1 MLPAERFRKR
11 NWQRNGD
18 WISPMSLRWPS
29 GRSDIDDD
37 CDEILPSKI
46 LCYGRQHEASGCSA
60 ISEFRITEFRITEFR
75 GFGRRG
81 PDQRTTGTAKPGGR
95 GSSGTSAGCGHHA
108 TGKASTASQDRSGVG
123 CLEGGGSN

>member
-1 MLPAERFRKR
+1 MRPVARFRKR

-29 GRSDIDDD
+29 GRSDTDDD
-37 CDEILPSKI
+37 CDEILTSKI
-46 LCYGRQHEASGCSA
+46 LPYGRQHEASGRSG
-60 ISEFRITEFRITEFR
+60 ISEFRITEFRNTEFR
-75 GFGRRG
+75 GLGRG
-81 PDQRTTGTAKPGGR
+81 PDERTTSTAKPGGR